1 MEESLRKC
9 FIALLKIRIAEDRCI
24 QAGSKLSI
32 RGLGTQ
38 RRHTDFLAA
47 SNGLNIAREEYRVL
61 RVKEGL
67 GPQLLL
73 FVE

>member
-9 FIALLKIRIAEDRCI
+9 FVALLKIRIAEKRRI
-24 QAGSKLSI
+24 EAGSRLSI

-47 SNGLNIAREEYRVL
+47 CNGLSDTREEYRVL
-61 RVKEGL
+61 REKLGL

-73 FVE
+73 FK